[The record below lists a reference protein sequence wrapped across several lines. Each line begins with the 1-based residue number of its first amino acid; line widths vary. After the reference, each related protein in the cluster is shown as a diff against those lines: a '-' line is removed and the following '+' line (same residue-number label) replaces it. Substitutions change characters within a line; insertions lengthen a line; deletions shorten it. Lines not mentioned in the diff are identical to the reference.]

1 MKLSEYLKILQGFM
15 DTYGDM
21 EVYEEREG
29 GRGEGIEYMI
39 EANGPRLCS
48 VGKCGR
54 GGCSGL
60 HPGAI
65 WSDRPLEAGQ
75 TYSVRIT

>member
-21 EVYEEREG
+21 EVYEER
-29 GRGEGIEYMI
+29 
-39 EANGPRLCS
+39 
-48 VGKCGR
+48 

-65 WSDRPLEAGQ
+65 WLDRPLEAGQ